1 MTPIG
6 DGTGFTEFEF
16 MDWDYKGKVSFK
28 AYCKWVKKA
37 QVGEAYR
44 SKGIDSSF
52 SSSDEYDA
60 KSRDFWKKIDTKHT
74 GKMPTER
81 VMKIMT

>member
-1 MTPIG
+1 MALGAKGNPNEPKDCYIEKDKVLGALALVGMQPIG
-6 DGTGFTEFEF
+6 DGTGFTEYEF

-44 SKGIDSSF
+44 S
-52 SSSDEYDA
+52 
-60 KSRDFWKKIDTKHT
+60 
-74 GKMPTER
+74 
-81 VMKIMT
+81 

>member
-44 SKGIDSSF
+44 S
-52 SSSDEYDA
+52 
-60 KSRDFWKKIDTKHT
+60 
-74 GKMPTER
+74 
-81 VMKIMT
+81 